1 MTGKEPTLKPTAL
14 LICKGYSPRSLQ
26 VNPLLSVL
34 MISVVVA
41 ELKFNPVDTKI
52 MGSEKKGKVNEKS
65 PHNSHWVKI
74 LALDQHRMK
83 ECLPKVYNLHNLIF
97 LYKTQDHITKFLK
110 TEIHIKMNVSSLI
123 IEKKNHFFFWIFSIV
138 IQAILNL
145 SNLF

>member
-41 ELKFNPVDTKI
+41 EPKLNPLPVDTKI

-65 PHNSHWVKI
+65 PHNSH
-74 LALDQHRMK
+74 
-83 ECLPKVYNLHNLIF
+83 
-97 LYKTQDHITKFLK
+97 
-110 TEIHIKMNVSSLI
+110 
-123 IEKKNHFFFWIFSIV
+123 
-138 IQAILNL
+138 
-145 SNLF
+145 